1 MMDINRVRSLFPAL
15 ERPRVFFDNP
25 GGTQAVRHCIEGYQ
39 RYLTN
44 CNANHGGEFI
54 TSRESD
60 TMVDET
66 RAAAADLLNAP
77 RPEEIVFGLNM
88 TSLTYIIS
96 RALVKTFEP
105 GEKIAVTRMDH
116 DANISPWVQAAEENG
131 CEVLWVDF
139 DKRSGTLN
147 LDSLLAALDKKP
159 RLLAAGYA
167 SNALGTINP
176 IGRVIQ
182 MAHAAGALVYVDAV
196 QYAPHGSIDVRA
208 LDCDFLVCSAYKF
221 FGPHLGILYGRY
233 DLLERIPAF
242 RVRPAPALPPGKFET
257 GTAQFEAISALK
269 GTLDYFQWLG
279 SEFGQNDDGLGEG
292 AVSERRKLFVQ
303 AMGAIQAYEQTIIAA
318 MLHGLLSMPGVRVF
332 GPADLE
338 DLEGRVPTF
347 SFTLEGWTPRA
358 VARRMDEA
366 GINVWNGNFY
376 ALAVTQHLG
385 LEESGGLVRV
395 GPVHY
400 NTLEEVERF
409 LDTLKGMRAE
419 SPAA

>member
-1 MMDINRVRSLFPAL
+1 MIDIKRIRPLFPAL

-25 GGTQAVRHCIEGYQ
+25 GGTQAVQHCLEGFRY
-39 RYLTN
+39 YLTT

-60 TMVDET
+60 AMVDEA
-66 RAAAADLLNAP
+66 RAAAADLLNAS

-96 RALVKTFEP
+96 RALVRTFES
-105 GEKIAVTRMDH
+105 GDKIAVTRMDH
-116 DANISPWVQAAEENG
+116 DANISPWVQAAEERG

-147 LDSLLAALDKKP
+147 LDSLQAALDEKP

-176 IGRVIQ
+176 IGRIIQ
-182 MAHAAGALVYVDAV
+182 MAHAAGVLVYVDAV
-196 QYAPHGSIDVRA
+196 QFAPHGSIDVRA

-221 FGPHLGILYGRY
+221 FGPHLGVLYGRY

-242 RVRPAPALPPGKFET
+242 RVRPAPAMPPGKFET
-257 GTAQFEAISALK
+257 GTASFESICAFK

-279 SEFGQNDDGLGEG
+279 SEFGQKAENAAESP
-292 AVSERRKLFVQ
+292 ASQRRQLFTQ
-303 AMGAIQAYEQTIIAA
+303 AMGAIQAYEQTIIEA
-318 MLHGLLSMPGVRVF
+318 MLNGLLSMPGVHLY
-332 GPADLE
+332 GPADME

-347 SFTLEGWTPRA
+347 SFTMEGWTPRA
-358 VARRMDEA
+358 VACRMDDD

-409 LDTLKGMRAE
+409 LDVLGKLQKE
-419 SPAA
+419 KPVE